1 MTSMNIPR
9 CLPIEAWPDPGS
21 LAALEAAYRR
31 RLDDRG
37 YAPGTRCQ
45 YLGCFD
51 HFRHW
56 ATEASPAINV
66 GACRGLVARFMT
78 EHLPRCRCPGR
89 VQRHPP
95 QVRAAL
101 HQLLAVLDELGAGS
115 ASAVPDALGREL
127 DGFDAYMRDQ
137 RGLAANT
144 RTQRRRIVAGLL
156 LRSLDQRGQLRGV
169 DAAALRSFIGS
180 VLERWSPASA
190 RVLAGALRAYL
201 RYRARQGDD
210 VAALLPVITSPA
222 CWRLAGLPETLEADE
237 VERVLGSFGPPLP
250 SRLRGAAVAQCVARL
265 GLRSAEVVGLE
276 LEDLD
281 WGAGTVRL
289 RRSKSCRVDVL
300 PLPAAVGAAIAA
312 YLVDERPACTSRRLF
327 VRHVAP
333 VEVPLQP
340 SLVGRVI
347 RDAYRRCDLPYTRV
361 HIFRHS
367 LAARVL
373 DGGGSLKEVAD
384 VLRHRS
390 LDTTQIY
397 AKLDERRLSAATM
410 PWPGSAS

>member
-1 MTSMNIPR
+1 MTPTNDTARS
-9 CLPIEAWPDPGS
+9 PGTRPGNG
-21 LAALEAAYRR
+21 LLTELEPAYRR
-31 RLDDRG
+31 RLEERG
-37 YAPGTRCQ
+37 YASGTCRQ
-45 YLGCFD
+45 YLACFD
-51 HFRHW
+51 HFRRW
-56 ATEASPAINV
+56 ATGASPSIDVA
-66 GACRGLVARFMT
+66 ACRDLIDRFVL
-78 EHLPRCRCPGR
+78 EHLPRCRCRGR

-101 HQLLAVLDELGAGS
+101 RQLLPLLDGLGAVLAT
-115 ASAVPDALGREL
+115 PDALEREL

-137 RGLAANT
+137 RGLSAST
-144 RTQRRRIVAGLL
+144 RTQRCNIVAHL
-156 LRSLDQRGQLRGV
+156 LRGSLDRHGELQQIDANALRG
-169 DAAALRSFIGS
+169 FIGAM
-180 VLERWSPASA
+180 LERWSPTSA
-190 RVLAGALRAYL
+190 RIMAGTLRAYL

-210 VAALLPVITSPA
+210 VAALLPVIVSPA
-222 CWRLAGLPETLEADE
+222 SWRLAGLPETLDADE
-237 VERVLGSFGPPLP
+237 VARVLGSFGPPLP

-289 RRSKSCRVDVL
+289 RRAKSRRVDVL

-312 YLVDERPACTSRRLF
+312 YLADERPACASRRVF

-333 VEVPLQP
+333 VEVALQP
-340 SLVGRVI
+340 GLVGRVI
-347 RDAYRRCDLPYTRV
+347 RDAYRRCELPYTRV

-373 DGGGSLKEVAD
+373 DGGGTLKEVAD